1 MTIIERTRCT
11 SVTPISEEH
20 TFFSTLLILGFNVTA
35 AETQHK
41 ISFKPDMFRVPC
53 KKGAEVILHFLLTQ
67 LDPERA
73 KTEFSMCWPCWDAKK
88 EHQYRKCVFNWLTEL
103 HRDADEGVV
112 VPRINTSTLTRA
124 AGAALVTLLDRLGAL
139 VLQRHIKGVDLSEA
153 AKFSPTYN
161 PSRPHMAVAAA
172 EALYLETETLKQE
185 LVDTAQATNLLRGEW
200 QNDAKNITDNIQ
212 RLSKE
217 KKALEAQL
225 VELDNRQRSTM
236 GQYKKSLSVEEQ
248 EQLSVE
254 TQHNASQ
261 LRGHVKKFYEVC
273 SRQTAERQVVGS
285 VMSGACNAHTIDA
298 EQIPLQ
304 VPSVIIPH
312 YQKRLAEGQIG
323 NTYKGGKVDLVALT
337 QLANV
342 SLKLMGEEL
351 EEGDNSSV
359 PPSLPSLHSSLRSQD
374 TSLTALSHSLDT
386 LSEQSAQFTVLLN
399 NTVNQG
405 LPRTAGQELKLS
417 SPMPQYAIPAHPSP
431 NSATLLPHTPGPVRV
446 ESGLSRNCTA
456 RVSFDKGKSVTVH
469 RSRSL
474 SSESHPVS
482 PIANENRCPLSPVQA
497 FQSPIAGAKIR
508 LKESPSPLEGS
519 PLDVEDIEHSENEE
533 EEVAKVSGFGNGI
546 EKLPRTPPPSN
557 ESQSSIGTLSPAAPL
572 EDSCNLIN
580 NLSCDLSLLDAS
592 FGKENMSIL
601 N

>member
-1 MTIIERTRCT
+1 MTILEKARCT
-11 SVTPISEEH
+11 TVTPISEEH

-35 AETQHK
+35 SETQHK
-41 ISFKPDMFRVPC
+41 ISFKPDMFKVPC

-67 LDPERA
+67 LDPDRA
-73 KTEFSMCWPCWDAKK
+73 KTEFSMCWPAWDAKK

-124 AGAALVTLLDRLGAL
+124 AGPALITLLDRLGAL
-139 VLQRHIKGVDLSEA
+139 VLQRHIKGIDLVEA

-161 PSRPHMAVAAA
+161 PARPHMAVAAA
-172 EALYLETETLKQE
+172 EALYLETKTLKQK
-185 LVDTAQATNLLRGEW
+185 LVDTAQVTNLLRGEW
-200 QNDAKNITDNIQ
+200 QDNAKSITDNIQ
-212 RLSKE
+212 RLSNE

-225 VELDNRQRSTM
+225 VELDSRQRSTL

-254 TQHNASQ
+254 TQHKASQ
-261 LRGHVKKFYEVC
+261 LRGHVKKFYEVS
-273 SRQTAERQVVGS
+273 SRQAAERQVVGS
-285 VMSGACNAHTIDA
+285 VMSGSCNAHNIDA

-337 QLANV
+337 QLANM

-374 TSLTALSHSLDT
+374 TSLTALTHSLDT
-386 LSEQSAQFTVLLN
+386 LSEQSTQFTALLN
-399 NTVNQG
+399 NTVNQA
-405 LPRTAGQELKLS
+405 LPSAAEQELKLS
-417 SPMPQYAIPAHPSP
+417 SPMPQYSVPAHPSP
-431 NSATLLPHTPGPVRV
+431 NSATLLPHTPGPPVRV

-474 SSESHPVS
+474 SSESGRAS
-482 PIANENRCPLSPVQA
+482 PLANESRCPLSPVNA
-497 FQSPIAGAKIR
+497 KVFESPIAGAKVRVVQQEQDSI
-508 LKESPSPLEGS
+508 E
-519 PLDVEDIEHSENEE
+519 VEDLEESEE

-546 EKLPRTPPPSN
+546 EKLARTPPPANGSH
-557 ESQSSIGTLSPAAPL
+557 SSIGTPSPPSLAPL